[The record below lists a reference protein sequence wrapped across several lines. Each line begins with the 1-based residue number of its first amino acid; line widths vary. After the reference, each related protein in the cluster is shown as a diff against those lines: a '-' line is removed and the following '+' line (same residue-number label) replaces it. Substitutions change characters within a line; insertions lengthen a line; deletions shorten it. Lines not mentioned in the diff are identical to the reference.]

1 MKVQYL
7 QGAIMMRKMDRHS
20 SMCHT
25 VYSRMRLVMAGRIIQ
40 RTCIKVT
47 RDGVLSGREPVVIV
61 LWK

>member
-1 MKVQYL
+1 
-7 QGAIMMRKMDRHS
+7 MMRTMDRHS